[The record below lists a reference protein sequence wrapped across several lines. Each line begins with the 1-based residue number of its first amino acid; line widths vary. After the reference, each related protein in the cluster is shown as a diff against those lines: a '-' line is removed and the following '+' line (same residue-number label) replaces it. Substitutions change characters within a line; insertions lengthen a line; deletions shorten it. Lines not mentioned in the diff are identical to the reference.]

1 MAFGTI
7 ATALTIADKL
17 GVTQWLG
24 GLIAGDKGEQ
34 VAEKV
39 VDMALE
45 VTGADTAANA
55 MDVMEEIPAL
65 SEELKALL
73 INNEHELVKLAYADK
88 AQAREMYQSKN
99 LMADKIADRVMT
111 WNLPMIVVMIVANVV
126 VAIYIKESG
135 VAQLLGNLIGMVTT
149 QLYKER
155 QTIVEFFFGAGLG
168 GQSSGSEIKKGTP

>member
-7 ATALTIADKL
+7 ATALAIADKL
-17 GVTQWLG
+17 GVASWIG

-55 MDVMEEIPAL
+55 MDVMEELPAL

-88 AQAREMYQSKN
+88 AQAREMYQVRN
-99 LMADKIADRVMT
+99 QMADSIADRVMT

-168 GQSSGSEIKKGTP
+168 GQSNAQPVEKGTP